1 MARRARRVGA
11 VNRRSSAGKLLLYG
25 KARYEYESKY
35 LALRLGAISAEL
47 RIGWLCLEYLRRGT
61 SSGVERRI
69 EVYRFGQWDWE
80 VCWWVG
86 R

>member
-1 MARRARRVGA
+1 MSRA
-11 VNRRSSAGKLLLYG
+11 AGKLLHYG
-25 KARYEYESKY
+25 EARSEFQTKW
-35 LALRLGAISAEL
+35 LAWWLGANSAEL
-47 RIGWLCLEYLRRGT
+47 RVGWLCLEYLRRGT
-61 SSGVERRI
+61 TSGVERRI